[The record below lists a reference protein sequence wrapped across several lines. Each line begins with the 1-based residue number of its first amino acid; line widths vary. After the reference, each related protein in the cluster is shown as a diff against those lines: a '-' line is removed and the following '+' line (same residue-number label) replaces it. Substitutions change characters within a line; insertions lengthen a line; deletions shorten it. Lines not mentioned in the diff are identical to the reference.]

1 MRREAPQQQQR
12 RRQQQQQRHHHH
24 HRHRRNNKSVSFSR
38 YLQTTLAPRTG
49 FGDRLHHFY
58 VTLISRSTT
67 TAEPKMNEIWKKFG
81 IVFSKGP
88 STMFGLELILL
99 SLLFTSRS
107 SDALSF
113 IPEVLWYK
121 TCADSPPGFSPGC
134 MNNVTVNVGD
144 RAVFNCQVWP
154 FARLKNL

>member
-1 MRREAPQQQQR
+1 
-12 RRQQQQQRHHHH
+12 
-24 HRHRRNNKSVSFSR
+24 
-38 YLQTTLAPRTG
+38 
-49 FGDRLHHFY
+49 
-58 VTLISRSTT
+58 
-67 TAEPKMNEIWKKFG
+67 MNEIWKKFG

-113 IPEVLWYK
+113 IPEFLWYK

-144 RAVFNCQVWP
+144 APNQLAIQSIPAMDTISSATPGHQGSRVCNGDMRQVRRSL
-154 FARLKNL
+154 FKMNL